1 LHNGILAKWS
11 EAFLIT
17 PQDAAELG
25 KAVAHWA
32 SYHSIA
38 VSDEK
43 RALYVMLGMAF
54 MIEGPR
60 TWRALAERAEA
71 KKAALNG
78 QTPLPQTGFAVPSDM
93 AGLHH

>member
-1 LHNGILAKWS
+1 LHNGLLAKWS

-25 KAVAHWA
+25 KAISNWA
-32 SYHSIA
+32 SYHSIQ

-43 RALYVMLGMAF
+43 RALYAMLGLAV

-78 QTPLPQTGFAVPSDM
+78 QTPLPPTGFAVPSDM

>member
-1 LHNGILAKWS
+1 
-11 EAFLIT
+11 
-17 PQDAAELG
+17 
-25 KAVAHWA
+25 
-32 SYHSIA
+32 
-38 VSDEK
+38 
-43 RALYVMLGMAF
+43 MLGLAV

-78 QTPLPQTGFAVPSDM
+78 QTPLPPTGFAVPSDM